1 METGELG
8 SLLIRTILI
17 YFVVFLVMR
26 LMGKREI
33 GKMSV
38 LDLVISFMIAEI
50 AVIVIEDTSRSM
62 WHGVVPMVL
71 LMLIQIMISFVAM
84 KNRKIRL
91 LFDGKPSIIV
101 ENGKINRGVMTKGRY
116 NLDDLMLQLR
126 ENGVSTVGDVEFAIL
141 ETSGKLSVIKR
152 EREDSGM
159 ERGYRSSTAH
169 EDTDKGEA
177 GQQAAEQKERN
188 HVSALNPAA
197 SSTSGSSLFPNRY
210 RFEMLPVP
218 LIMDGKVQDENL
230 EKLEKTRFW
239 LKNELQQRGV
249 SDFKEVFLCTVDH
262 RGKWYVDKSRTR
274 K

>member
-1 METGELG
+1 
-8 SLLIRTILI
+8 
-17 YFVVFLVMR
+17 
-26 LMGKREI
+26 
-33 GKMSV
+33 MSV

-62 WHGVVPMVL
+62 WHGIVPMAL
-71 LMLIQIMISFVAM
+71 LMIIQIIISFIAM

-152 EREDSGM
+152 DKESAALDHWQ
-159 ERGYRSSTAH
+159 RSTSNASTA
-169 EDTDKGEA
+169 EA
-177 GQQAAEQKERN
+177 AFSDNAEKAERN
-188 HVSALNPAA
+188 HASALNFVNPGNATNAGNPANVN
-197 SSTSGSSLFPNRY
+197 TTGSGSAIFPNRY

-249 SDFKEVFLCTVDH
+249 SDFKDVFLCTIDH
-262 RGKWYVDKSRTR
+262 RGKWYVDKSRNR